1 MFVFVAV
8 WIVVEVLV
16 AASVADVIGI
26 LPTLGALA
34 AASMLGVVVAYAAGQ
49 DAFARVVEGVGAGRM
64 PGDEL
69 IDGALAL
76 AGGALLVV
84 PGFVSAVI
92 GLLVL
97 IPGVRTGLRGIVR
110 RRIRRRLGMP
120 GDEDRRPPGDVI
132 DV

>member
-1 MFVFVAV
+1 MFVSVAL
-8 WIVVEVLV
+8 WIVVEVIV
-16 AASVADVIGI
+16 AVSVADVIGI
-26 LPTLGALA
+26 IPTLGALA
-34 AASMLGVVVAYAAGQ
+34 AASGLGVVVAYAAGR
-49 DAFARVVEGVGAGRM
+49 DAVARVIERVAAGRM

-69 IDGALAL
+69 IDGALVL

-84 PGFVSAVI
+84 PGFVSAVV

-110 RRIRRRLGMP
+110 RRIRRRLGGP
-120 GDEDRRPPGDVI
+120 GDGDGRPPDDVI

>member
-1 MFVFVAV
+1 MFVCVALWILVEVIVAV
-8 WIVVEVLV
+8 
-16 AASVADVIGI
+16 SVADVIGI

-34 AASMLGVVVAYAAGQ
+34 AASGLGVVVAYAAGR
-49 DAFARVVEGVGAGRM
+49 DAVARVIERVAAGRM

-69 IDGALAL
+69 IDGALVL

-84 PGFVSAVI
+84 PGFVSAVV

-110 RRIRRRLGMP
+110 RRIRRRLGGP
-120 GDEDRRPPGDVI
+120 GDGDGRPPDDVI
-132 DV
+132 DI